1 MRREAKGET
10 GERGNGDADI
20 TSEAGGGRRRK
31 TGNRRTSGSRR
42 DLVPAWTRRLIY
54 IENIL
59 YYGNALT
66 GKTTKLIAH
75 YRDLTEKGLKT
86 DSILVLVQDGREIT
100 RWREHL
106 LKALPIAGSLQVFSY
121 WGFVQSEVARH
132 WNWAEKELYGSLASV
147 RPSFITAE
155 IAHFLI
161 TIMVNDHR
169 MKGKMNTVATPE
181 QMAIQILNNMNLA
194 ATFGM
199 KLDEAFLRVQSVETD
214 PARRIVIGEALAVAR
229 GFRKTCVESRS
240 FDYSMAVEIFNTIL
254 LRDSR
259 YREMLSKRFKV
270 LIADN
275 LEEGVPSQTDLVEL
289 MLQSCRSFA
298 VFDPDGGHTDFF
310 GADPDYAWDKL
321 HSLYKIERCLLNP
334 NTILADTVASNI
346 KNGLTLETC
355 SVEKPLIKLIDMDYR
370 SELILSLAEHI
381 EKLNSQGC
389 SLDEIAIIAPVIDRV
404 LEVSLKTLLKSKHIQ
419 VQLLNRREYLA
430 DKEFAQVMVVLV
442 SLIEKSPLAV
452 SELAQAFKIILGL
465 DPVRS
470 NLLAKFSNSKGLE
483 AALPADLIGRIGF
496 AANNRYREFCDW
508 IIAKRNLS
516 ADASIF
522 QQLFGEVMAGL
533 VREEGDLSASRQLI
547 QSAVSFEKSQG
558 KIDLLKGMSFVEGFA
573 NMIRQGTIAAEAGKI
588 QGAENNGVV
597 LATPLAIFKSSRSF
611 KYQFWV
617 DGSSESWT
625 PRRAREINNYHLMSK
640 GWNGRWDDSM
650 DIVKKAEGAAKT
662 VSGLI
667 LRCTGEI
674 VLLVSEYNSMGQEQE
689 GDLPDIIRGSVGQV

>member
-1 MRREAKGET
+1 M
-10 GERGNGDADI
+10 
-20 TSEAGGGRRRK
+20 
-31 TGNRRTSGSRR
+31 
-42 DLVPAWTRRLIY
+42 
-54 IENIL
+54 
-59 YYGNALT
+59 T
-66 GKTTKLIAH
+66 GKTTKLMTH
-75 YRDLTEKGLKT
+75 YRDLAEKGLKT

-106 LKALPIAGSLQVFSY
+106 LEALPIAGSLQVFSY

-132 WNWAEKELYGSLASV
+132 WNWAEKELYGSLTSV
-147 RPSFITAE
+147 SPSFITAE

-169 MKGKMNTVATPE
+169 AKGKMNAVATPE

-199 KLDEAFLRVQSVETD
+199 KLDDAFLRVQSVETD
-214 PARRIVIGEALAVAR
+214 PVRRSVIGEALIVAR
-229 GFRKTCVESRS
+229 EFRKTCVESRS

-275 LEEGVPSQTDLVEL
+275 LEEGVPSQTELVQL
-289 MLQSCRSFA
+289 MLNNCRSYA
-298 VFDPDGGHTDFF
+298 AFDPDGGHTDFF

-321 HSLYKIERCLLNP
+321 HSLYEIERCPENP
-334 NTILADTVASNI
+334 NTVLAGTVAKNI
-346 KNGLTLETC
+346 KNGLILETC
-355 SVEKPLIKLIDMDYR
+355 SVKKPLIKMIDMDYR

-381 EKLNSQGC
+381 EALKAQGC
-389 SLDEIAIIAPVIDRV
+389 PEDEIAIIAPVIDRV
-404 LEVSLKTLLKSKHIQ
+404 LEISIKSLLKSKQIS

-442 SLIEKSPLAV
+442 SLIENNPLGI
-452 SELAQAFKIILGL
+452 SERAQAFRIILGL

-496 AANNRYREFCDW
+496 AAHNRYREFCDW
-508 IIAKRNLS
+508 IIAKRHLP

-533 VREEGDLSASRQLI
+533 IREEGDLSASRQLI
-547 QSAVSFEKSQG
+547 QSAISFEKSQG
-558 KIDLLKGMSFVEGFA
+558 KIELLKGMSFVEGFA

-588 QGAENNGVV
+588 QAEGNNGVV

-617 DGSSESWT
+617 DGASESWT
-625 PRRAREINNYHLMSK
+625 PRSAMEINNYHLMSK
-640 GWNGRWDDSM
+640 GWNGKWDDSM

-667 LRCTGEI
+667 LRCTEEI
-674 VLLVSEYNSMGQEQE
+674 VILVSEYNSVGQEQE
-689 GDLPDIIRGSVGQV
+689 GDLPDIIRGSVG